1 MGSKKDLFLNTMP
14 ADISGDPFFLVFNAD
29 KLLVKKDENCY
40 GIVKFADISDLMDEV
55 RPCGIHFI
63 GNDNGTGHY
72 CSSAQASFKIE
83 KPGFEFCDLRSL
95 MTSLDQR
102 QFEFACTASQI
113 LYWDRT
119 TKFCGECGSETR
131 HSLAE
136 RAKTCVRCK
145 RVFYPAITPAI
156 IVAVMKEERMLLAHN
171 KNFAEGVYSLVAGFV
186 EPGESLEECVR
197 REVLE
202 ETGIR
207 ASDVKYFKSQ
217 PWPFP
222 SSMMIGFTAVYES
235 GEIKPDGEEITHAGW
250 FGRDGLPLLPRQ
262 GSLSRKIIDTL
273 MKL

>member
-1 MGSKKDLFLNTMP
+1 MGNKRILFFDTMP
-14 ADISGDPFFLVFNAD
+14 ADISGDTFFLLFGGE
-29 KLLVKKDENCY
+29 KLLVKKDDK
-40 GIVKFADISDLMDEV
+40 GFGPVMLSDISDLMDEAG
-55 RPCGIHFI
+55 PEIIHFI
-63 GNDNGTGHY
+63 GTDNGMDHY
-72 CSSAQASFKIE
+72 CARAKASFKIE

-95 MTSLDQR
+95 IAGFDQA
-102 QFEFACTASQI
+102 QFAFAGAASQI
-113 LYWDRT
+113 LHWDRT

-131 HSLAE
+131 HSLDE
-136 RAKTCVRCK
+136 RAKTCVKCN

-156 IVAVMKEERMLLAHN
+156 IAAVMNEERMLLAHN

-197 REVLE
+197 REVFE
-202 ETGIR
+202 ETGIM
-207 ASDVKYFKSQ
+207 ASEVKYFKSQ

-235 GEIKPDGEEITHAGW
+235 GEIKPDGEEITHAAW
-250 FGRDGLPLLPRQ
+250 FGRDALPLLPRQ